1 MATERQRR
9 ANRANAALSTGPK
22 TPEGRRRSSRNAIRH
37 GLSTPPEASEILRWY
52 RIIVGKREA
61 QLPSLRAN
69 DRQRALLRLAE
80 AEARLMRAR
89 EAEGECLE
97 KIVEVF
103 QKRGAFDQHALG
115 GDGLDLEDEAALDWI
130 IGSFRQDEDHEFL
143 AIAKFLKL
151 ANPNRPSALLRRIRS
166 IRGYRRRAEKSR
178 ARALEDCLISAER
191 SQIQF

>member
-1 MATERQRR
+1 MVRRCRAITSKLASSTLTRMGPYFRR
-9 ANRANAALSTGPK
+9 ALTPAFTKSAQQPRRAIGNRLNAP
-22 TPEGRRRSSRNAIRH
+22 
-37 GLSTPPEASEILRWY
+37 
-52 RIIVGKREA
+52 
-61 QLPSLRAN
+61 PSLSVVPPVPAI
-69 DRQRALLRLAE
+69 DRKGKTGAQKAVA
-80 AEARLMRAR
+80 RAR

-97 KIVEVF
+97 KIVKVF